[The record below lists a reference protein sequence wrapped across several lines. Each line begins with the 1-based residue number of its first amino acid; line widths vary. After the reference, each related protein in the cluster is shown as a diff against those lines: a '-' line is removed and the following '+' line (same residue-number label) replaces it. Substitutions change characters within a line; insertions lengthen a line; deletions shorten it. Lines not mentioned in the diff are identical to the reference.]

1 MERGLR
7 VKSKM
12 LTLLAAILLSP
23 AALMAQ
29 SFRGDIEDATE
40 KLTMIVVLVCAASG
54 VWAGVEFAKGNPTA
68 PNRILMSAIG
78 AVVAVIGAQVV
89 KFMVGT

>member
-1 MERGLR
+1 
-7 VKSKM
+7 M
-12 LTLLAAILLSP
+12 LKPFISIVSISLFTP
-23 AALMAQ
+23 ALLMAQ
-29 SFRGDIEDATE
+29 SFRSDVEEATG

-54 VWAGVEFAKGNPTA
+54 VWAGIEFAKGNPMA

-89 KFMVGT
+89 KFVVGT

>member
-1 MERGLR
+1 MRKQIISLM
-7 VKSKM
+7 SF
-12 LTLLAAILLSP
+12 ILLSP
-23 AALMAQ
+23 SLLMAQ
-29 SFRGDIEDATE
+29 SFRSNIEEATG

-54 VWAGVEFAKGNPTA
+54 VWAGIEFAKGNPMA

-89 KFMVGT
+89 KFVVGT

>member
-1 MERGLR
+1 MR
-7 VKSKM
+7 SKFGSM
-12 LTLLAAILLSP
+12 LSILMLSP
-23 AALMAQ
+23 LALMAQ
-29 SFRGDIEDATE
+29 NFRGDIEDATE

-54 VWAGVEFAKGNPTA
+54 VWAGVEFAKGNPMA
-68 PNRILMSAIG
+68 PNRILMSAVG

>member
-1 MERGLR
+1 MSKKILGLT
-7 VKSKM
+7 SFS
-12 LTLLAAILLSP
+12 LFTP
-23 AALMAQ
+23 TFLMAQ
-29 SFRGDIEDATE
+29 SFRSNIEDATG

-54 VWAGVEFAKGNPTA
+54 VWAGIEFAKGNPTA

-89 KFMVGT
+89 KFVVGT